1 MFEVCE
7 FISTGCQQQQ
17 DECLTIQRPSEVVA
31 APVRVV
37 HELVAEK
44 GWVVVVEG
52 EVRRWRSVNTEEM
65 AVEGCV
71 LFVYVCMR
79 ARVRVPVPTTMPSR
93 YAL

>member
-1 MFEVCE
+1 MTTV
-7 FISTGCQQQQ
+7 CQQQQ
-17 DECLTIQRPSEVVA
+17 DERLTIQRPSEVVA

-37 HELVAEK
+37 HELMTEK
-44 GWVVVVEG
+44 RWVVVVEG
-52 EVRRWRSVNTEEM
+52 EVRRWRSINTQEM

-79 ARVRVPVPTTMPSR
+79 AHVRVCVPITMPSR